1 MGRLW
6 WLLNGGG
13 KSESLLERSER
24 DVGVSLLERAE
35 RGVDRFMMDIN
46 YSRELWND
54 ERCHSEG
61 MYDTTG

>member
-1 MGRLW
+1 VGRLW